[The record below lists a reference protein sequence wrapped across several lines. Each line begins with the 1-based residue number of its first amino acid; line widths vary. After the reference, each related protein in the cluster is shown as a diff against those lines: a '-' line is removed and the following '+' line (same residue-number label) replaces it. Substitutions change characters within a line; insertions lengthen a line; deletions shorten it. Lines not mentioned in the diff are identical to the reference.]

1 MRKRI
6 IRLLFV
12 IVGAAV
18 GFYYLPPIWI
28 AMRNQLGVQLARPI
42 ESAID
47 FLIGAL
53 VFWLISLLLT
63 DWTIKMLKQAEN
75 ALTKKSLTYLLFGA
89 ISTIFGLILAILI
102 SIPLW
107 RLSIPV
113 VNNVLPVLL
122 MILFS
127 YLGFHLGTTRQ
138 DEWRRL
144 LTRRGRDDQEAQ
156 VIKRQDEN
164 YHHYKILDT
173 NILID
178 GRIYDLVKTGFLEGT
193 LLVPNFVLYELQYI
207 ADAGE
212 SIKRVRGRRGLDILN
227 KLRSEKIVP
236 VEMYKGD
243 FEDIKEVDEKLIA
256 LAKKVD
262 GVIVTNDYNL
272 NKVIQFQNVQ
282 VLNINN
288 LAKSLRPRVI
298 PGEQLTV
305 VVVKKGTERQQGVA
319 YLDDGTMVVVED
331 GRYYMNEQLDVE
343 VTSALQT
350 DAGRMIFARP
360 VHSASS
366 HGIDGSERQDQ
377 KRLAESTKKTDHNNN
392 DRNNRKN

>member
-28 AMRNQLGVQLARPI
+28 AMRNELGVQLARPI

-144 LTRRGRDDQEAQ
+144 LTRRGREDQEAQ

-178 GRIYDLVKTGFLEGT
+178 GRIYDLVKTGFLEGK

-377 KRLAESTKKTDHNNN
+377 KRLAESTKKTDHKNN

>member
-236 VEMYKGD
+236 IEMYKGD

-366 HGIDGSERQDQ
+366 HGIDGSERQVQ
-377 KRLAESTKKTDHNNN
+377 KRLAESTKKTDHKNN

>member
-366 HGIDGSERQDQ
+366 HGIDGTERQDQ
-377 KRLAESTKKTDHNNN
+377 KRLAESTKKTDHKNN

>member
-28 AMRNQLGVQLARPI
+28 AMRNQFGVQLARPI
-42 ESAID
+42 ESVID

-89 ISTIFGLILAILI
+89 ISTIFGLILAILV

-138 DEWRRL
+138 DEWRKL
-144 LTRRGRDDQEAQ
+144 LTRRGRDEQEAQ

-360 VHSASS
+360 VHSSSS
-366 HGIDGSERQDQ
+366 HGIDGNERQEQ
-377 KRLAESTKKTDHNNN
+377 KRLAESTKKTDHKHNDHNNH
-392 DRNNRKN
+392 KN

>member
-377 KRLAESTKKTDHNNN
+377 KRLAESTKKTDHKNHDHNNH
-392 DRNNRKN
+392 KN

>member
-28 AMRNQLGVQLARPI
+28 AMSNQLGVQLARPI

-377 KRLAESTKKTDHNNN
+377 KRLAESTKKTDHKNN

>member
-1 MRKRI
+1 MRRRMI
-6 IRLLFV
+6 TLIYIL
-12 IVGAAV
+12 VGAAV
-18 GFYYLPPIWI
+18 GFYYLPLLWGILNI
-28 AMRNQLGVQLARPI
+28 ALNPALLVF
-42 ESAID
+42 ID
-47 FLIGAL
+47 IIIGAL
-53 VFWLISLLLT
+53 IFWLLSLPLVSDTEKLIQRIEKELTKRSPVYLFFGTLLT
-63 DWTIKMLKQAEN
+63 I
-75 ALTKKSLTYLLFGA
+75 
-89 ISTIFGLILAILI
+89 IGLVLAILI

-107 RLSIPV
+107 RTRIPV
-113 VNNVLPVLL
+113 INNILPILL
-122 MILFS
+122 MIVFS
-127 YLGFHLGTTRQ
+127 YFGFRIGTTRL
-138 DEWRRL
+138 DDWRKAF
-144 LTRRGRDDQEAQ
+144 THAKSSKNDGGN
-156 VIKRQDEN
+156 VIERQDDN

-207 ADAGE
+207 ADSGE

-227 KLRSEKIVP
+227 KLRNEKIVP
-236 VEMYKGD
+236 IEMYDGD
-243 FEDIKEVDEKLIA
+243 FEDIPEVDSKLIA

-298 PGEQLTV
+298 PGETMTV

-331 GRYYMNEQLDVE
+331 GRYFMDKQIEVE

-360 VHSASS
+360 LHSQR
-366 HGIDGSERQDQ
+366 GIDEH
-377 KRLAESTKKTDHNNN
+377 TDHKEN
-392 DRNNRKN
+392 RNNKDKKK